1 LVQHRDAVIGRGKAG
16 VARKS
21 KVVARI
27 GAVLLISSAL
37 PAPVSAC
44 GFDGV
49 MGASLSAQHPKS
61 LMVAFAVRDAVV
73 GGALNKA
80 ALAPIER
87 GPKGY
92 WRAAAHVQELQR
104 RLSVAKMHGAQP
116 SLALLFIESQLWSRL
131 KTSATGFDLELH
143 AAGAEPQDVVIVTNE
158 TVLASLLD
166 GSLSAQ
172 KALDR
177 GLVVLDGEPSAVIVV
192 REVLLQGLNRPVDRA
207 APVSLLPF
215 TGAKARTLR

>member
-1 LVQHRDAVIGRGKAG
+1 
-16 VARKS
+16 
-21 KVVARI
+21 
-27 GAVLLISSAL
+27 
-37 PAPVSAC
+37 
-44 GFDGV
+44 

-61 LMVAFAVRDAVV
+61 LTVAFALRDAVES
-73 GGALNKA
+73 GALDKA

-104 RLSVAKMHGAQP
+104 RLAGAKMRSATP

-131 KTSATGFDLELH
+131 KPTASGFDLELH

-166 GSLSAQ
+166 GSLA
-172 KALDR
+172 APAAFGR
-177 GLVVLDGEPSAVIVV
+177 GLVALDGEPWAVAAL
-192 REVLLQGLNRPVDRA
+192 REFFLEAFNRPTDRA
-207 APVSLLPF
+207 SPVSLLPF
-215 TGAKARTLR
+215 TGAKAKTLR

>member
-1 LVQHRDAVIGRGKAG
+1 VGRKP
-16 VARKS
+16 KI
-21 KVVARI
+21 VARI
-27 GAVLLISSAL
+27 GALLLISSAA
-37 PAPVSAC
+37 PAPLSAC

-61 LMVAFAVRDAVV
+61 LAVAFAVRDAVES
-73 GGALNKA
+73 GALDKA

-87 GPKGY
+87 GPRGY

-104 RLSVAKMHGAQP
+104 RLADVETRGAAP
-116 SLALLFIESQLWSRL
+116 SFAVLFIESQLWSRL
-131 KTSATGFDLELH
+131 KPTATGFDLELH

-172 KALDR
+172 AALDR
-177 GLVVLDGEPSAVIVV
+177 GLAAVDGEPSAVAAL
-192 REVLLQGLNRPVDRA
+192 RETFLEAFSRPADRA
-207 APVSLLPF
+207 SSLSLLPF

>member
-1 LVQHRDAVIGRGKAG
+1 MGCVPKI
-16 VARKS
+16 
-21 KVVARI
+21 VARI
-27 GAVLLISSAL
+27 GAVLLILSAA

-49 MGASLSAQHPKS
+49 IGASLSAQHPKS
-61 LMVAFAVRDAVV
+61 LAVAFALRDAVDS
-73 GGALNKA
+73 GALDRT

-87 GPKGY
+87 VPKGY

-104 RLSVAKMHGAQP
+104 RLAGAKTRDAAP

-131 KTSATGFDLELH
+131 KPTATTFDLELH

-172 KALDR
+172 AALDR
-177 GLVVLDGEPSAVIVV
+177 GLVALDGEPSAVAVL
-192 REVLLQGLNRPVDRA
+192 REILLESMSRPADRA
-207 APVSLLPF
+207 SPMSLLPF
-215 TGAKARTLR
+215 TGAKAKTLR

>member
-1 LVQHRDAVIGRGKAG
+1 VSRQGSGVGRKP
-16 VARKS
+16 
-21 KVVARI
+21 KVVALI
-27 GAVLLISSAL
+27 GGVLLLLSAAT
-37 PAPVSAC
+37 APVSAC

-61 LMVAFAVRDAVV
+61 LAVVFALRDAVDS
-73 GGALNKA
+73 GALDKA

-104 RLSVAKMHGAQP
+104 RLAGAKMRGAAP
-116 SLALLFIESQLWSRL
+116 SFALLFIESQLWSRL
-131 KTSATGFDLELH
+131 KTTATGFDLELH

-166 GSLSAQ
+166 GALSTQ
-172 KALDR
+172 TALDR
-177 GLVVLDGEPSAVIVV
+177 GLVALDGEPSAVNAM
-192 REVLLQGLNRPVDRA
+192 REVLLDGLSRPADRA
-207 APVSLLPF
+207 SPVSLLPF
-215 TGAKARTLR
+215 TGAKAKTLR